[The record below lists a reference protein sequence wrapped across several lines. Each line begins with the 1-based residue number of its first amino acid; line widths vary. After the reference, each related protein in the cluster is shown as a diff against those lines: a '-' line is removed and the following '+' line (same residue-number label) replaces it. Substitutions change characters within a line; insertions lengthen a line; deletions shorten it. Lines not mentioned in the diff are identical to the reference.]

1 MKVDNKR
8 LTKKVNI
15 RIGIGHPTTLAFQRR
30 KHMSLPL
37 VLSTRGL
44 VEYCSSGEDVS
55 VNTVIML
62 RN

>member
-15 RIGIGHPTTLAFQRR
+15 RIGIGDPTTLAFQRR

-37 VLSTRGL
+37 VLSTRGPANT
-44 VEYCSSGEDVS
+44 S
-55 VNTVIML
+55 VYFVLHIL
-62 RN
+62 